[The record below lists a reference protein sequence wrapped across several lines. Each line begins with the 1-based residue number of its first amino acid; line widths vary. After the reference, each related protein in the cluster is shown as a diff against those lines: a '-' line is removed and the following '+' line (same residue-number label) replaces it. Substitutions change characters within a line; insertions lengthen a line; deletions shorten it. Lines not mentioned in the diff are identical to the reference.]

1 MSALD
6 ALVSELNGALAEEYR
21 DLKSSLSDIKRR
33 AVEYETILGK
43 KIKSRHRHFSNCCKI
58 LQAPRMMRS
67 YH

>member
-21 DLKSSLSDIKRR
+21 YLKSSLSDIKRR

-43 KIKSRHRHFSNCCKI
+43 KF
-58 LQAPRMMRS
+58 
-67 YH
+67 

>member
-43 KIKSRHRHFSNCCKI
+43 KF
-58 LQAPRMMRS
+58 
-67 YH
+67 